1 MKRKIPPQNINQKRK
16 KDDKK
21 ESEKKK
27 RVVKR
32 ERKRSFQRQ
41 REKLASVDISGGFGF
56 QERRHA

>member
-32 ERKRSFQRQ
+32 GRQ
-41 REKLASVDISGGFGF
+41 DKAE
-56 QERRHA
+56 

>member
-1 MKRKIPPQNINQKRK
+1 MYSTHNKINQNPRSINKKVQMKRKIPPQNINQKRK

-32 ERKRSFQRQ
+32 GRQ
-41 REKLASVDISGGFGF
+41 DKAE
-56 QERRHA
+56 